1 MVSETREF
9 VTPDLYLT
17 SAISILLNL
26 QPSFKVENGRTLFC
40 FPVSDDLYKAM
51 AAYNNG
57 ISLNA
62 YEYAEKIRRMRGE
75 MLSRR
80 GQK

>member
-1 MVSETREF
+1 MAQKEF
-9 VTPDLYLT
+9 ITPDLYLS

-26 QPSFKVENGRTLFC
+26 QPTFKVENGRTLFC

-51 AAYNNG
+51 TAYNNC
-57 ISLNA
+57 IPLNA
-62 YEYAEKIRRMRGE
+62 YEYAEKIKRMRGE
-75 MLSRR
+75 MLMRR

>member
-1 MVSETREF
+1 MAQKEF
-9 VTPDLYLT
+9 ITPDLYLS

-26 QPSFKVENGRTLFC
+26 QPTFKVENGRTLFC

-51 AAYNNG
+51 TAYNNG
-57 ISLNA
+57 IPLNA
-62 YEYAEKIRRMRGE
+62 YEYAEKIKRMRGE
-75 MLSRR
+75 MLMRR